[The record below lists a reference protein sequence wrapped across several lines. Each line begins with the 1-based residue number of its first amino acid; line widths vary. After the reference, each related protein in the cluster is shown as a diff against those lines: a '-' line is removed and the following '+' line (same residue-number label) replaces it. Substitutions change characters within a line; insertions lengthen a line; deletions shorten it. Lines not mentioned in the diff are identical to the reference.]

1 MPNTE
6 SYPFASLAVDH
17 VILGGSRIWWTILP
31 EFADPGPHIF
41 QLQVSLTGTHNARD
55 WQNVGIPATDAVYL
69 VDDDRRLS
77 DPWIIRTEASPARA
91 RRGVRRSRAG
101 GVACYNHRSAGAPR
115 AGRSPRRHAVV
126 PRK

>member
-69 VDDDRRLS
+69 VDDDRRLFGNTLLTHYRVS
-77 DPWIIRTEASPARA
+77 LTT
-91 RRGVRRSRAG
+91 GVG
-101 GVACYNHRSAGAPR
+101 T
-115 AGRSPRRHAVV
+115 
-126 PRK
+126 